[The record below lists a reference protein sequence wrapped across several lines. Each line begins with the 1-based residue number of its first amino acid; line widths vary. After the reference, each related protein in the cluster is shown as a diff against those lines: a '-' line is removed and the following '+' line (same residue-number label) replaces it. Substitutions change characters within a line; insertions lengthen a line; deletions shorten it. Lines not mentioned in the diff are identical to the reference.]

1 MIPTYKAESLADFI
15 ARIKE
20 IREEWDNPKDD
31 DQVGLWFRGLQK
43 SNWPLVPGLYR
54 YLDRKTKVYEAEDE
68 ICEDFVKRAPSLTER
83 RNENQ
88 ICREQRRASFTAPG
102 GLPRKTDIRSNLVIA
117 GATA

>member
-54 YLDRKTKVYEAEDE
+54 YLDRKTKYMRRRTKSAK
-68 ICEDFVKRAPSLTER
+68 ILSSAP
-83 RNENQ
+83 Q
-88 ICREQRRASFTAPG
+88 
-102 GLPRKTDIRSNLVIA
+102 V
-117 GATA
+117 